1 MAGSSNSSFNLG
13 GISAEKFK
21 EFNGQEPD
29 TEDQY
34 HDWSQVG
41 RNGRVLSTNNSPVN
55 TPARAEISNFKDTY
69 NRGLRRSWFE
79 TMKVMERACLD
90 DAYTLAAQCPKTA
103 LIQIPIGWN
112 GSPNDI
118 MTSIRVSL
126 ARVKVK
132 IDDVVK
138 TLDPLVGGDFRL
150 TAKECQTLFS
160 ITFKDL
166 EKKAAV
172 LKLGSM
178 PWFKKDA
185 EYSKKGELKIIDLA
199 RREITMEVSHYE
211 PELNEQYDKALTDL
225 YTEKC
230 GPGVTVKIE
239 EGIKEETVSLGP
251 DGNIVG
257 PSYTGKKYVR
267 ISFPTGA
274 PLKGLIDGKL
284 RLKLGFVYGERDVYA
299 RQIGKKYSCQT
310 CGGWECERFYCMS
323 RCIYCRRE
331 LNSGEH
337 VQSMCQ
343 DRGLTTNQHI
353 LKTKDLERVAKQYYM
368 PAVRVNGTDEEYQ
381 KDLQERDGLAWKK
394 IEKKVNST
402 IEFNMKEAKGKAF
415 GGDTPYEPMS
425 LTPRKSYNKR
435 KNDQSNINQ
444 RLLQSLQPN
453 KGGKDD
459 LIIEP
464 AIKKPAIPRDI
475 ASGESSNIVVK
486 ASDVGKDASEAEAI
500 KKTAIPGDSAGGE
513 SSITVVN
520 SSDVGKASS
529 EADEGANVFT
539 ALTQPNQTTGPE
551 LCEQPQVESTEV
563 MEVVSPDPGDI
574 RINLDAASEHSLHI
588 NTSDTLSSA
597 PAT

>member
-1 MAGSSNSSFNLG
+1 MSGSSFNLG
-13 GISAEKFK
+13 GISVEKFK
-21 EFNGQEPD
+21 EFNGQEPG

-34 HDWSQVG
+34 DWSQIG
-41 RNGRVLSTNNSPVN
+41 RNGKILSTNNSPVN
-55 TPARAEISNFKDTY
+55 TPASAEISNFKDTY

-160 ITFKDL
+160 ITFKDV
-166 EKKAAV
+166 ETKEAV
-172 LKLGSM
+172 LKLESI
-178 PWFKKDA
+178 PWYKKARKDPD
-185 EYSKKGELKIIDLA
+185 YSKKGELKIIDLA

-225 YTEKC
+225 YTKKC

-257 PSYTGKKYVR
+257 PSYTGKKYVH

-284 RLKLGFVYGERDVYA
+284 RLNLGFVYGERDVYA

-331 LNSGEH
+331 LTSGEH

-368 PAVRVNGTDEEYQ
+368 PAVRVNGTDDEFK

-425 LTPRKSYNKR
+425 LKSRKSYNKR

-444 RLLQSLQPN
+444 RLLQSLQPT

-459 LIIEP
+459 LITEP

-475 ASGESSNIVVK
+475 ASGESSNSVVNS
-486 ASDVGKDASEAEAI
+486 SDVGKEVSEAEAI
-500 KKTAIPGDSAGGE
+500 KKPAIPGDNAGGE
-513 SSITVVN
+513 SSITVAN

-529 EADEGANVFT
+529 EADDGANVLT
-539 ALTQPNQTTGPE
+539 AITQPHQTTGTA
-551 LCEQPQVESTEV
+551 QPQVENTED
-563 MEVVSPDPGDI
+563 MEIVSLDPCDI
-574 RINLDAASEHSLHI
+574 RINLDAGSEHSLHI

-597 PAT
+597 PDT